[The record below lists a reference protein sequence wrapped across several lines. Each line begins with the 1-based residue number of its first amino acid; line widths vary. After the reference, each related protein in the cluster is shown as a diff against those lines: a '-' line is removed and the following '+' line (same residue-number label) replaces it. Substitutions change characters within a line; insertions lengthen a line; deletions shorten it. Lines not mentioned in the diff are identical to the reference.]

1 MRAVIIG
8 AGKAGMHLC
17 EELLAQGHTVTL
29 IERSAARCAE
39 LESSALGP
47 LRERLPGDV
56 HLVHGDGSSPAV
68 LRQVAARADVLV
80 AVTGSDE
87 ANLAAA
93 IVARHEL
100 RIGRILARINH
111 PRNEWLFT
119 PEMGVDVGIS
129 VPHLL
134 TSLVLEETTLGDLVT
149 LLKLRRGQLVLVEER
164 LHAQSQAV
172 GKQIAQLA
180 LPPEAH
186 IVAVLRGNQVLLP
199 AQAGPLEAGDE
210 ILALSTSAAERALA
224 EALR

>member
-8 AGKAGMHLC
+8 TGKAGMHLC
-17 EELLAQGHTVTL
+17 EELLVQGHTVTL
-29 IERSAARCAE
+29 VERSVARCTE
-39 LESSALGP
+39 LESALLGS
-47 LRERLPGDV
+47 LRERLPGDI
-56 HLVHGDGSSPAV
+56 HLVHGDGSSPVV
-68 LRQVAARADVLV
+68 LRQVATRADVLV

-93 IVARHEL
+93 LVARHEL
-100 RIGRILARINH
+100 RIGRVLARINH

-134 TSLVLEETTLGDLVT
+134 ASLVLEETTLGDLVT
-149 LLKLRRGQLVLVEER
+149 LLKLRRGQLALVEER
-164 LHAQSQAV
+164 LHPQSRAV
-172 GKQIAQLA
+172 GKQIGQLD

-186 IVAVLRGNQVLLP
+186 IVAILRGNQVLLP
-199 AQAGPLEAGDE
+199 AHAGPLQAGDE